1 MAPFGRITL
10 ALSLASLLPQPST
23 AQRAALGLAAGPST
37 SGVVYGD
44 RGSAHGPRP
53 SLSGGATVRS
63 RLGHRVS
70 FAGNLLLSAKG
81 FTQSEP
87 LIQYSYLELP
97 LLVHLEFGSQEAR
110 IQPYVGL
117 GIALAVMLKCRRSFV
132 GVNGPHEDHCEQTQ
146 ASNLNL
152 VAIKGIDVGQ
162 DYRLGLRIVAFWG
175 AFVIEGRHAR
185 GMVDIEPGHDTRN
198 RFSALT
204 VGYELWR

>member
-1 MAPFGRITL
+1 MAPLGRITL
-10 ALSLASLLPQPST
+10 ALFLASLLSQPST
-23 AQRAALGLAAGPST
+23 AQRIALGLAAGPST

-44 RGSAHGPRP
+44 NGSAHGQRT

-63 RLGHRVS
+63 RLGNRVS
-70 FAGNLLLSAKG
+70 IAGDLLFSSKG
-81 FTQSEP
+81 FTENEP
-87 LIQYSYLELP
+87 LIQYTYFEVP
-97 LLVHLEFGSQEAR
+97 LLVHLELGSQEAR
-110 IQPYVGL
+110 VQPYLGL
-117 GIALAVMLKCRRSFV
+117 GVALAAMLKCRRSFV

-152 VAIKGIDVGQ
+152 VAITGYDVGQ
-162 DYRLGLRIVAFWG
+162 DYRLGIRIVAFSG
-175 AFVIEGRHAR
+175 AIVVEARHSR